1 MDLNELMKN
10 PEQIKSLIQVLQT
23 LLPESTGYRNS
34 EEETEGSEEEFSA
47 PIKTRGSKTRPKQA
61 KNKFTDMPEHNM
73 HKEDVAID
81 KKLAKF
87 PPVSRAR
94 QFEMVEV
101 KCRVC
106 GRTETVSPSLVFEGL
121 DRYKCNNCSTSAG

>member
-23 LLPESTGYRNS
+23 LLPQATGDT
-34 EEETEGSEEEFSA
+34 ETENSEEEFSA

-94 QFEMVEV
+94 QFEMVDV

-121 DRYKCNNCSTSAG
+121 ERYKCNNCSTSAG

>member
-10 PEQIKSLIQVLQT
+10 PEQIKNLIQVLQT
-23 LLPESTGYRNS
+23 LLPQATGDNEA
-34 EEETEGSEEEFSA
+34 EEVEEEEFSS
-47 PIKTRGSKTRPKQA
+47 PIKTRGSKKRPKQA

-94 QFEMVEV
+94 QFELVDV

-121 DRYKCNNCSTSAG
+121 ERYKCNNCSTSAG

>member
-23 LLPESTGYRNS
+23 LLPQATGDTG
-34 EEETEGSEEEFSA
+34 TENSEEEFSA

-94 QFEMVEV
+94 QFEMVDV

-121 DRYKCNNCSTSAG
+121 ERYKCNNCSTSAG

>member
-23 LLPESTGYRNS
+23 LLPQATGANEA
-34 EEETEGSEEEFSA
+34 EENEEEEFSS
-47 PIKTRGSKTRPKQA
+47 PIKTRGSKKRPKQA
-61 KNKFTDMPEHNM
+61 KNKFTDMPELNM

-94 QFEMVEV
+94 QFEMVDV

-121 DRYKCNNCSTSAG
+121 ERYKCNNCSTSAG

>member
-10 PEQIKSLIQVLQT
+10 PEQIKNLIQVLQT
-23 LLPESTGYRNS
+23 LLPQATGDT
-34 EEETEGSEEEFSA
+34 ETEDREEEFSA

-61 KNKFTDMPEHNM
+61 KNKFTDMPELNM

-94 QFEMVEV
+94 QFELVDV

-121 DRYKCNNCSTSAG
+121 ERYKCNNCSTSAG

>member
-10 PEQIKSLIQVLQT
+10 PEQIKNLIQVLQT
-23 LLPESTGYRNS
+23 LLPEAAGNS
-34 EEETEGSEEEFSA
+34 KEDSGDAEEEFSA

-121 DRYKCNNCSTSAG
+121 ERYKCNNCSTSAG

>member
-23 LLPESTGYRNS
+23 LLPQATGDT
-34 EEETEGSEEEFSA
+34 ETENTEEEFSA

-61 KNKFTDMPEHNM
+61 KNKFNDMPEHNM

-94 QFEMVEV
+94 QFEMVDV

-121 DRYKCNNCSTSAG
+121 ERYKCNNCSTSAG

>member
-1 MDLNELMKN
+1 
-10 PEQIKSLIQVLQT
+10 
-23 LLPESTGYRNS
+23 
-34 EEETEGSEEEFSA
+34 
-47 PIKTRGSKTRPKQA
+47 
-61 KNKFTDMPEHNM
+61 MPELNM

-94 QFEMVEV
+94 QFEMVDV

-121 DRYKCNNCSTSAG
+121 ERYKCNNCSTSAG

>member
-23 LLPESTGYRNS
+23 LLPEAAENS
-34 EEETEGSEEEFSA
+34 KEDSSGSEEEFSA
-47 PIKTRGSKTRPKQA
+47 PIKTRGSKTRPKQT
-61 KNKFTDMPEHNM
+61 KNKFNDMPEHNM

-121 DRYKCNNCSTSAG
+121 ERYKCNNCSTSAG

>member
-23 LLPESTGYRNS
+23 LLPQA
-34 EEETEGSEEEFSA
+34 TEADEAEGGEEEFSA
-47 PIKTRGSKTRPKQA
+47 PIKTRGSKKRPKQT
-61 KNKFTDMPEHNM
+61 KNKFADMPEHNM

-121 DRYKCNNCSTSAG
+121 ERYKCNNCSTSAG

>member
-23 LLPESTGYRNS
+23 LLPQATGAS
-34 EEETEGSEEEFSA
+34 EEEDSEEEFSA
-47 PIKTRGSKTRPKQA
+47 PIKTRGSKRRPKQT
-61 KNKFTDMPEHNM
+61 KNKFTDMPENNM

-94 QFEMVEV
+94 EFEMVEV

-106 GRTETVSPSLVFEGL
+106 GRTETVSPALVFEGL
-121 DRYKCNNCSTSAG
+121 ERYKCNNCSTSAG

>member
-1 MDLNELMKN
+1 
-10 PEQIKSLIQVLQT
+10 
-23 LLPESTGYRNS
+23 
-34 EEETEGSEEEFSA
+34 
-47 PIKTRGSKTRPKQA
+47 
-61 KNKFTDMPEHNM
+61 M

-121 DRYKCNNCSTSAG
+121 ERYKCNNCSTSAG

>member
-10 PEQIKSLIQVLQT
+10 PEQIKNLIQVLQT
-23 LLPESTGYRNS
+23 LLPQATGDT
-34 EEETEGSEEEFSA
+34 ETEEEFSA

-94 QFEMVEV
+94 QFELVDV

-121 DRYKCNNCSTSAG
+121 ERYKCNNCSTSAG